1 MAQTKDYYA
10 VLGVASSATADEIK
24 KSYRRL
30 AKKYHPDA
38 NANDEKAAERFKE
51 ISEAYTVLGDATK
64 RKQYDDMRRLGA
76 FGGFAG
82 GARPGAGRPNAGA
95 PGGAPGGSSFRF
107 EDFDVGGL
115 GGLGDIF
122 GSMFGGT
129 ARGAR
134 GTNARAAERG
144 DTIETSVE
152 IPFRTAATGG
162 KVPVEIEATE
172 ECGTCHG
179 TGAAPGATI
188 RTCPECSGRGTIS
201 FGQGGFAVQ
210 RPCPMCLGRGQV
222 PSERCPTCAGVGEVR
237 GRKRVVVTV
246 PPGVDTGSRIRLK
259 GQGGK
264 GANGGPP
271 GDLLITFQVQPDR
284 FYKREGL
291 DLVATLPLNVAQA
304 TLGTKVSVR
313 TLDGRKVAVRIP
325 AGTSSG
331 RRFRVRGQGI
341 SKDGQTGDLLVE
353 VTISVPEK
361 LSEDQERLM
370 RQFAEAGDMKY

>member
-1 MAQTKDYYA
+1 
-10 VLGVASSATADEIK
+10 V
-24 KSYRRL
+24 
-30 AKKYHPDA
+30 P
-38 NANDEKAAERFKE
+38 
-51 ISEAYTVLGDATK
+51 
-64 RKQYDDMRRLGA
+64 
-76 FGGFAG
+76 
-82 GARPGAGRPNAGA
+82 
-95 PGGAPGGSSFRF
+95 
-107 EDFDVGGL
+107 
-115 GGLGDIF
+115 
-122 GSMFGGT
+122 
-129 ARGAR
+129 
-134 GTNARAAERG
+134 RAAERG